1 MPVYSTYRA
10 PLDDIDPEQYPMIL
24 TSGGRLP
31 NALHSRLH
39 DVSWL
44 RTLRPKAC
52 AELNPQDAAALGI
65 RQDDLVEI
73 STPVGSITAVALLS
87 NHIQKGL
94 VIHPA
99 TTTHS
104 QLSEAELADQGI
116 TPSTIRLSIG
126 TEHID
131 DIIADLEKGFASVK

>member
-1 MPVYSTYRA
+1 
-10 PLDDIDPEQYPMIL
+10 MIL

-65 RQDDLVEI
+65 QQDDLVEI

-94 VIHPA
+94 VSMYHGYREADISSLVNADRLDPYSGFPA
-99 TTTHS
+99 HRS
-104 QLSEAELADQGI
+104 N
-116 TPSTIRLSIG
+116 RCCVCK
-126 TEHID
+126 
-131 DIIADLEKGFASVK
+131 KG